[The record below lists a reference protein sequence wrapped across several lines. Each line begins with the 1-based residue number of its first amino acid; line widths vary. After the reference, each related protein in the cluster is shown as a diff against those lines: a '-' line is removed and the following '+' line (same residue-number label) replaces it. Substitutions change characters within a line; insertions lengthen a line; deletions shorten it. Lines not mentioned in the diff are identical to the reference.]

1 MEEKAIPTDVEW
13 DRPLVCPVDPK
24 ELSECEACQ

>member
-1 MEEKAIPTDVEW
+1 MENLTDLDW
-13 DRPLVCPVDPK
+13 NKPLVCPVDPK

>member
-1 MEEKAIPTDVEW
+1 MENLTEQDWNK
-13 DRPLVCPVDPK
+13 PLVCPVDPK